1 MTEISRK
8 RTETGTKTKD
18 SDGNVTEATISVMP
32 GVSALRDMKI
42 NTEEVEIRGY
52 HLFFRCE
59 EVSVIC
65 KMSDDILFD
74 FVEFENDFD
83 AAKEYFYKQRK
94 NISVKIHEVK
104 RFREEQICLRSIF
117 NGTIF

>member
-1 MTEISRK
+1 
-8 RTETGTKTKD
+8 
-18 SDGNVTEATISVMP
+18 
-32 GVSALRDMKI
+32 
-42 NTEEVEIRGY
+42 
-52 HLFFRCE
+52 
-59 EVSVIC
+59 
-65 KMSDDILFD
+65 MSDDILFD

>member
-1 MTEISRK
+1 MSINNLRILEKIKCLSL
-8 RTETGTKTKD
+8 
-18 SDGNVTEATISVMP
+18 
-32 GVSALRDMKI
+32 LRDMKI